1 MDFFEIGGVSIAVAF
16 AAGLLSV
23 LSPCVFPLIPAY
35 LGYLT
40 GASLEGNVAVEGVN
54 APLAASTGTGTAVLG
69 GSPRVS
75 RPSPFGHSLAFVS
88 GFTTVFVL
96 FGVALGVVGYFFRD
110 NEDLILKAAGIALI
124 VMGLHLANVITIPI
138 LDQERRI
145 DAGAGQKVGYAR
157 SYVVGAAFSA
167 GWSPCI
173 GPTLGAIYT
182 LSVASGEAAE
192 AGVLLLVY
200 SIGLSIPFLLMGAA
214 YGSIKPLYNFLKR
227 HIGVVNYISGA
238 MLIVIG
244 ILIFTDSPHQ
254 LEQHLQLPAR
264 RLDGSLRMGSRTLTQ
279 RLIAL
284 AGIVVI
290 VAVALGLLSLAGV
303 LGNQGGGEG
312 IENVTLLET
321 PPAPDRG
328 DLDVG
333 AEVGKLAPD
342 FEISDFDGDR
352 HRSATSAAR
361 SST

>member
-1 MDFFEIGGVSIAVAF
+1 MDLFEIGGVSIAVAF

-40 GASLEGNVAVEGVN
+40 GASLEGNVAVEGVS
-54 APLAASTGTGTAVLG
+54 APVAASAAGTAVLG
-69 GSPRVS
+69 APSRVS
-75 RPSPFGHSLAFVS
+75 RPSPFGHSLAFVA

-145 DAGAGQKVGYAR
+145 DAGGGQKVGYAR

-182 LSVASGEAAE
+182 LAISSGTAAE

-244 ILIFTDSPHQ
+244 ILIFTDS
-254 LEQHLQLPAR
+254 LINLNNTFSFLP
-264 RLDGSLRMGSRTLTQ
+264 
-279 RLIAL
+279 
-284 AGIVVI
+284 
-290 VAVALGLLSLAGV
+290 
-303 LGNQGGGEG
+303 
-312 IENVTLLET
+312 
-321 PPAPDRG
+321 
-328 DLDVG
+328 DV
-333 AEVGKLAPD
+333 
-342 FEISDFDGDR
+342 
-352 HRSATSAAR
+352 
-361 SST
+361 STEA